1 MGVHRGVCAKPSEI
15 FLFNRNKRRSQELY
29 QNVSNNTFVKKWRE
43 LPRVSCDDGDAL
55 SHRVPPSEGLN
66 LLGALVFRGFCA
78 TVKASRHVLVT
89 R

>member
-1 MGVHRGVCAKPSEI
+1 MVWFMVVRGNAPMGRMGEQGLLAMGVHRGVCAKPSEI

-55 SHRVPPSEGLN
+55 SHRAPPQR
-66 LLGALVFRGFCA
+66 A
-78 TVKASRHVLVT
+78 
-89 R
+89 